1 MLRKKTKRLKSW
13 VLTVKIQ
20 ERKKK
25 RATKFSLTGC
35 RVKAT
40 SDREII

>member
-25 RATKFSLTGC
+25 EQQSFLSL
-35 RVKAT
+35 VV
-40 SDREII
+40 E